1 MKKVLHLLSG
11 GGAGGIEI
19 LCEQIGLRG
28 QHHHEFC
35 FLFSA
40 GIIADRMKENGI
52 TTYDLSGES
61 LGGKSRRLKEIF
73 MTGSYDAVV
82 VHHEGVKIY
91 YLYETLIKLAEKEK
105 KLDVTFI
112 KYLHCAFD
120 KGIFYTGNWIEDKI
134 HHYMLGKT
142 LRDSDYVV
150 AVSEFA
156 RDSYMEEYGTCDG
169 DIKVIYNGI
178 AVAGS
183 RGNGSENAE
192 STAQGTTTE
201 RDGKKLLYIG
211 RVVPEKGLETLL
223 RAIALL
229 HGKGDDVTL
238 DVLGD
243 GDARADLEK
252 LSEELGISQNV
263 NFHGVVLEKAS
274 FYEAAGIF
282 IYPSTCLEA
291 FGISVIE
298 AMNEGL
304 VCVASRIGGIPEIMS
319 DESQGIL
326 FEPGNASELADAI
339 MEAQRRCSKEAYGQ
353 YRDSILV
360 RAAEFDIETSV
371 SELEVLI

>member
-28 QHHHEFC
+28 QYHHEFC

-40 GIIADRMKENGI
+40 GIIADRMKVNDI
-52 TTYDLSGES
+52 TTYDLSAES
-61 LGGKSRRLKEIF
+61 FRGKCERLKEIF
-73 MTGSYDAVV
+73 MNGSYDAVV

-91 YLYETLIKLAEKEK
+91 YLYEMLIRLADKEK
-105 KLDVTFI
+105 MMDVTFV

-120 KGIFYTGNWIEDKI
+120 KGIFYTGNWFVDRI

-142 LRDSDYVV
+142 LNDSDHVV
-150 AVSEFA
+150 AVSEFVK
-156 RDSYMEEYGTCDG
+156 DSYLDEYGLSEDC
-169 DIKVIYNGI
+169 IKVVYNGI
-178 AVAGS
+178 DVANS
-183 RGNGSENAE
+183 ACD
-192 STAQGTTTE
+192 TVTK
-201 RDGKKLLYIG
+201 RDGTRLLYIG

-229 HGKGDDVTL
+229 KEEGSEFTL
-238 DVLGD
+238 DILGD
-243 GDARADLEK
+243 GDAREHLEK
-252 LSEELGISQNV
+252 LAKEFEIDQNV
-263 NFHGVVLEKAS
+263 NFHGVVMEKEP
-274 FYEAAGIF
+274 FYKAAGIF
-282 IYPSTCLEA
+282 VYPSTCLEA

-304 VCVASRIGGIPEIMS
+304 ICVASRIGGIPEIMS

-326 FEPGNASELADAI
+326 FETGDVEALADAI
-339 MEAQRRCSKEAYGQ
+339 IEAYERCGADKYAD
-353 YRDSILV
+353 YRDEILA
-360 RAAEFDIETSV
+360 RAARFDIETSV